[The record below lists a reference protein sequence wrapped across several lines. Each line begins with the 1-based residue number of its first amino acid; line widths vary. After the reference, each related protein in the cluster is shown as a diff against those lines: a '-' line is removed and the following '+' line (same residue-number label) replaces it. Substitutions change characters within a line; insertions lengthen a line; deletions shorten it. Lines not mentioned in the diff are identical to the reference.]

1 MWFVVSLL
9 GMLAIVP
16 VHFLSVEH
24 RGLEQK
30 YGPERGQRI
39 GAALGMISGWG
50 IFLFY
55 FGLWVS
61 PQPSFTILPS
71 DLVLDL
77 LVMRVSVLNLVL
89 GVFFLVPG
97 AWLGIRGV
105 RDLGLRV
112 SETHRPERVSRTGLY
127 GRMRHPQY
135 LGATLSHLG
144 VTLLLSSWF
153 SLLVSPLVVTINY
166 ILCWKEETELVHEFG
181 HEYETYQ
188 REVPM
193 FLPRFSK

>member
-30 YGPERGQRI
+30 YGPER
-39 GAALGMISGWG
+39 
-50 IFLFY
+50 
-55 FGLWVS
+55 
-61 PQPSFTILPS
+61 
-71 DLVLDL
+71 
-77 LVMRVSVLNLVL
+77 
-89 GVFFLVPG
+89 
-97 AWLGIRGV
+97 
-105 RDLGLRV
+105 
-112 SETHRPERVSRTGLY
+112 RVSRTGLY

-144 VTLLLSSWF
+144 VTLLLPSWF

-166 ILCWKEETELVHEFG
+166 ILCWKEETELVREFG
-181 HEYETYQ
+181 HEYETCQ

-193 FLPRFSK
+193 FPPRFSG